1 MFIIDKLDVVVVGD
15 EESLN
20 LAPVVL
26 LPLVLDAVVPFP
38 LSVVLL

>member
-1 MFIIDKLDVVVVGD
+1 MIAALAVVVVGED
-15 EESLN
+15 WSLN